1 LAPQLVTGA
10 LLFLFITLAQA
21 KNDALIRKAVIP
33 AAGFGTRMLPATK
46 SQPKE
51 MMPVVDK
58 PVIQY
63 VVEEAVASGVTDI
76 LMVISKGKR
85 AIEDHFDRSYELE
98 AQLEEKGKEELL
110 ASVKRISSMANIHFV
125 WQKDLNGLGDAISYA
140 KYHVGNEPFAVLLGD
155 TIMDN
160 AGDPVLLQLI
170 AQYQKTN
177 ASVVAME
184 RVPMEKVHRYGI
196 MDGVDVGNNLFKA
209 RSFVEKPKAE
219 DAPSNLAIGGRYI
232 FNPEIFTFL
241 EQIGRGVN
249 NEIQLTDAMQMM
261 LQAHPM
267 YGYVYEGTRY
277 DVGNTLDFIKTNI
290 ALGLQRADI
299 GPALA
304 EWLKGL

>member
-1 LAPQLVTGA
+1 
-10 LLFLFITLAQA
+10 
-21 KNDALIRKAVIP
+21 
-33 AAGFGTRMLPATK
+33 
-46 SQPKE
+46 

-98 AQLEEKGKEELL
+98 AQLEEKGKADLL

-125 WQKDLNGLGDAISYA
+125 WQKELNGLGDAISYA

-155 TIMDN
+155 TIMDSL
-160 AGDPVLLQLI
+160 GDPVLLQLI
-170 AQYQKTN
+170 EQYEMTK

-184 RVPMEKVHRYGI
+184 RVSMDKVHRYGI
-196 MDGVDVGNNLFKA
+196 IDGEDVGNDLFKA
-209 RSFVEKPKAE
+209 RSFVEKPNAA

-232 FNPEIFTFL
+232 FTPEIFTYL
-241 EQIGRGVN
+241 EQIDRGVN
-249 NEIQLTDAMQMM
+249 NEIQLTDAMRMM
-261 LQAHPM
+261 LQDHDM

-290 ALGLQRADI
+290 ALGLRRADL
-299 GPALA
+299 GPAL
-304 EWLKGL
+304 EDWLKVLMANNRI

>member
-1 LAPQLVTGA
+1 
-10 LLFLFITLAQA
+10 
-21 KNDALIRKAVIP
+21 
-33 AAGFGTRMLPATK
+33 MLPATK

-98 AQLEEKGKEELL
+98 AQLEEKGKAELL

-160 AGDPVLLQLI
+160 PGDPVLSQLI
-170 AQYQKTN
+170 VQYQKTN
-177 ASVVAME
+177 DSVVAME

-196 MDGVDVGNNLFKA
+196 MDGEDIGNNLFKA
-209 RSFVEKPKAE
+209 RSFVEKPQAA

-232 FNPEIFTFL
+232 FNPEIFTYL

-290 ALGLQRADI
+290 ALGLKRTDI
-299 GPALA
+299 GPVLA
-304 EWLKGL
+304 EWLKELKM